1 MGMYDNDG
9 STTIVTVKKGVLL
22 TALEENRKIH
32 AARHDAAMVGYRHK
46 VKERLQVLA
55 EQLEKNGVLREDINL
70 PAPMSFLHEY
80 DTVIEMLKMSVD
92 TEMKI
97 SQGQFRRYV
106 QDQWE
111 WKRQFDQMSAGY
123 LGGLH
128 VFIQPVVRRGAR
140 ERSRAV
146 HLSSCNYERVS
157 RCDMLGAYGTPR
169 QSRACVCCRDRLP
182 QMDGGREKGIRKV
195 STALEGRQGEF

>member
-9 STTIVTVKKGVLL
+9 STTIVTVKKDALL
-22 TALEENRKIH
+22 TALEENRKKH
-32 AARHDAAMVGYRHK
+32 AARHDAAMAGYRHK
-46 VKERLQVLA
+46 AKERLQVLS

-111 WKRQFDQMSAGY
+111 WKRQFDQVSAGY

-128 VFIQPVVRRGAR
+128 VFVQSVVRRSAR

-146 HLSSCNYERVS
+146 HLPSCN
-157 RCDMLGAYGTPR
+157 
-169 QSRACVCCRDRLP
+169 
-182 QMDGGREKGIRKV
+182 
-195 STALEGRQGEF
+195 

>member
-9 STTIVTVKKGVLL
+9 STTIITVKKEVLL
-22 TALEENRKIH
+22 TAFEENRKKH
-32 AARHDAAMVGYRHK
+32 AARHEAAMVGYRHRA
-46 VKERLQVLA
+46 KERLQVLS

-70 PAPMSFLHEY
+70 PAPMSFLYEY

-111 WKRQFDQMSAGY
+111 WKRQFDQTNAGY
-123 LGGLH
+123 IGGLH
-128 VFIQPVVRRGAR
+128 VFVQSVVRRGAR
-140 ERSRAV
+140 ERSRPV
-146 HLSSCNYERVS
+146 HLPSCN
-157 RCDMLGAYGTPR
+157 
-169 QSRACVCCRDRLP
+169 
-182 QMDGGREKGIRKV
+182 
-195 STALEGRQGEF
+195 